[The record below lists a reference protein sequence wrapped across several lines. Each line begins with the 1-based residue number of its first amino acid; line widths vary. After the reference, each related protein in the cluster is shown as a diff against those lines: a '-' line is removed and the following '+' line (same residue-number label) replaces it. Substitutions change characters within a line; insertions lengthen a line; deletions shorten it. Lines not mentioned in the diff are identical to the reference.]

1 MIIGNKQTFAI
12 EFEKLNS
19 NPEMGYGKLWLQ
31 NKFFGTKEDLIYLNG
46 YLFSLLDEILDAEII
61 ALKIEDKNPIEIFKL
76 LKSFGRNY
84 LILGSTFTDDFEA
97 YCYKSDEKIFLIWK
111 LREVE
116 MIFDELKNY
125 DRGIQF
131 CSVNYIEIKNTKEEF
146 INQLNKACI

>member
-1 MIIGNKQTFAI
+1 MIIGNKENFAI

-46 YLFSLLDEILDAEII
+46 YLLSLLDEILNAKII
-61 ALKIEDKNPIEIFKL
+61 TSNIEDKDPIELFNF
-76 LKSFGRNY
+76 LKYFGRNY
-84 LILGSTFTDDFEA
+84 LILGSTFTDNFEA
-97 YCYKSDEKIFLIWK
+97 YCYKSNEKIFLIWK

-116 MIFDELKNY
+116 MIFDELRNY

-131 CSVNYIEIKNTKEEF
+131 CNVNYIEIKIVKEDF
-146 INQLNKACI
+146 INQLNKA

>member
-1 MIIGNKQTFAI
+1 MIIGNKENFAI

-31 NKFFGTKEDLIYLNG
+31 NNFFGTKEDLIYLNG
-46 YLFSLLDEILDAEII
+46 YLLSLLDEILNAKII
-61 ALKIEDKNPIEIFKL
+61 TLNIEDKNPIELFNF
-76 LKSFGRNY
+76 LKYFGRNY

-97 YCYKSDEKIFLIWK
+97 YCYKSNEKIFLIWK

-125 DRGIQF
+125 DREIQF
-131 CSVNYIEIKNTKEEF
+131 CNANYIEIKIVKEDF
-146 INQLNKACI
+146 INQLNKA